1 MKAEQIKARNN
12 YVQMFYMLGFTP
24 YLIAQAYDLPEHIVE
39 RIIRYGK

>member
-12 YVQMFYMLGFTP
+12 YVQIFYMLGFTP
-24 YLIAQAYDLPEHIVE
+24 YLIAQAYGLNESIVN